1 MKSVFGLSIA
11 AIVLVA
17 LPALA
22 QTINRVGVHKDWA
35 HFSVSGSGGGASEC
49 WAATEPKASSYQRGG
64 QEIASQAVR
73 RDPHQ
78 LQAVFS
84 SGSSAAQIAFA
95 AGYKYAAGA
104 TVSMIVD
111 GRSFTFMTENL
122 AGANGAESGWA
133 WPRDP
138 ADESRIVAAMKR
150 GSEAVITGRSSRG
163 TQTRDTFS
171 LLGFTAAVDNAQR
184 QCAG

>member
-1 MKSVFGLSIA
+1 MKSFFGLSVA
-11 AIVLVA
+11 AIA
-17 LPALA
+17 LIAVPALA

-49 WAATEPKASSYQRGG
+49 WAATEPKASTYQRGG
-64 QEIASQAVR
+64 QEISPQAVR

-78 LQAVFS
+78 LQAVYS
-84 SGSSAAQIAFA
+84 KGSSAAQVAFA

-104 TVSMIVD
+104 TVSLIVD

-122 AGANGAESGWA
+122 AGANGVETGWA

-138 ADESRIVAAMKR
+138 ADESRIIAAMKR
-150 GSEAVITGRSSRG
+150 GSEAVLTGRSSRG

-171 LLGFTAAVDNAQR
+171 LLGFTAATEGAQR
-184 QCAG
+184 QCSG